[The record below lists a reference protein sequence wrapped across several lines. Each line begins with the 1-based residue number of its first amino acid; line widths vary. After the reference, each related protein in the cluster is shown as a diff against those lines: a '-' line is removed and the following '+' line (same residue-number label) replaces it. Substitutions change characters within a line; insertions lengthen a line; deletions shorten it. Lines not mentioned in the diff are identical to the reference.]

1 MLFKMT
7 FNRFNHVER
16 VIPQNCFRLE
26 NSFGEFFDFDFS
38 LSLLSCYVIVSYI
51 LWLVVLSLLP
61 NGFKGYSKCYLT
73 S

>member
-38 LSLLSCYVIVSYI
+38 LSLLSCYVIE
-51 LWLVVLSLLP
+51 LLLVIYC
-61 NGFKGYSKCYLT
+61 G
-73 S
+73 